1 MTEHTPEQR
10 LLSFIERI
18 ERMTEEKLAIQNDI
32 KEIYSEAKS
41 SGFDVKTIR
50 QIIKLRKLDAEKR
63 AEAQSLLET
72 YADAI
77 GLDHVFI
84 E

>member
-1 MTEHTPEQR
+1 MSDADKR
-10 LLSFIERI
+10 LISYIERI
-18 ERMTEEKLAIQNDI
+18 ERLAEEKQAIQTDI
-32 KEIYSEAKS
+32 KEIYTEAKG
-41 SGFDVKTIR
+41 SGFHVKTIR
-50 QIIKLRKLDAEKR
+50 RIIKLRKVDAGKR

-72 YADAI
+72 YADAT

>member
-1 MTEHTPEQR
+1 MEEAEKR

-18 ERMTEEKLAIQNDI
+18 ERMNEEKANIQNDI
-32 KEIYSEAKS
+32 KEIYAEAK
-41 SGFDVKTIR
+41 GVGYDVKTLKA
-50 QIIKLRKLDAEKR
+50 IIKFRKLDAEKR

-84 E
+84 D

>member
-1 MTEHTPEQR
+1 MTETHEKI

>member
-1 MTEHTPEQR
+1 MTDTITQQR

-72 YADAI
+72 YADAV
-77 GLDHVFI
+77 GLDHVYI

>member
-1 MTEHTPEQR
+1 MTETTEKR

-18 ERMTEEKLAIQNDI
+18 ERMTEEKLSIQNDI

-50 QIIKLRKLDAEKR
+50 QIIKLLKLDAEKR

>member
-1 MTEHTPEQR
+1 MTEPTPEKR

-18 ERMTEEKLAIQNDI
+18 DRMTEEKLAIQNDI

>member
-1 MTEHTPEQR
+1 MTDTITHQR

-72 YADAI
+72 YADAV

>member
-1 MTEHTPEQR
+1 MTETTEKI

>member
-1 MTEHTPEQR
+1 MTETTEKR

>member
-1 MTEHTPEQR
+1 MTETTEKI

-32 KEIYSEAKS
+32 KEIYSEAKGT
-41 SGFDVKTIR
+41 GFDVKTLKL
-50 QIIKLRKLDAEKR
+50 IIKLRKLDSDKR
-63 AEAQSLLET
+63 AEAQALLET
-72 YADAI
+72 YANAI
-77 GLDHVFI
+77 GLEHVFI